1 LAALSFAD
9 RARRIGRFGGRLAC
23 LALVA
28 ILALLLGAPSAIGAG
43 RFIQVAT
50 HPQASLQ
57 STATGKTLITLQ
69 PWNGKLYSGYGDYT
83 ANTGPIALTPFDG
96 TRFASA
102 PELTADTE
110 AISTFRVIDG
120 KLYAPSIDPRVSS
133 DFAVGTSVGG
143 GASWSNPTLVHSTH
157 AFDIVSLTG
166 SDLWLVGSD
175 GYDAAAWR
183 SLDGGASWQEVLT
196 VPSISGI
203 FDDFARF
210 YGAGVYQGK
219 LYLQAKDYYG
229 AAHPTSKVFDGAS
242 WSDGPNLGTF
252 NHAEVFAGKLVYHGG
267 LHAGWSSNY
276 LKAFDGV
283 SVQIALSSP
292 IYDYKIDGN
301 TVYTLGS
308 DGRIRKSRDLLSWT
322 SVAKAPNKARSIAV
336 FNGSIYVGGTDASLY
351 KLR

>member
-1 LAALSFAD
+1 MARTLASLGFAVLLS
-9 RARRIGRFGGRLAC
+9 
-23 LALVA
+23 LV
-28 ILALLLGAPSAIGAG
+28 LGVPDAIGAG
-43 RFIQVAT
+43 RFVQVGT

-57 STATGKTLITLQ
+57 STATGRTLVTLQ
-69 PWNGKLYSGYGDYT
+69 SWNGKLYSGYGDYT
-83 ANTGPIALTPFDG
+83 ANTGLIAVTPFDG
-96 TRFASA
+96 LAFASA

-110 AISTFRVIDG
+110 AIWTFKVIGG

-143 GASWSNPTLVHSTH
+143 GASWSNPTVVHSTH
-157 AFDIVSLTG
+157 AFDIVTLTG
-166 SDLWLVGSD
+166 SDLWIVGSY

-183 SLDGGASWQEVLT
+183 SLDGGATWEEVLT

-210 YGAGVYQGK
+210 YGAAVYQGK

-229 AAHPTSKVFDGAS
+229 AVHPASKVFDGAS

-252 NHAEVFAGKLVYHGG
+252 NHAEVFAGKLLYHGG
-267 LHAGWSSNY
+267 LHAGWSANY
-276 LKAFDGV
+276 LKTFDGV
-283 SVQIALSSP
+283 SSRIALSSP

-301 TVYTLGS
+301 TVYALGS
-308 DGRIRKSRDLLSWT
+308 DGRIRKSRDLISWT
-322 SVAKAPNKARSIAV
+322 SVAKAPTKARSIAV

>member
-1 LAALSFAD
+1 LLASLALAAL
-9 RARRIGRFGGRLAC
+9 
-23 LALVA
+23 
-28 ILALLLGAPSAIGAG
+28 LALLLGAPSAADAG
-43 RFIQVAT
+43 RFALVAT

-57 STATGKTLITLQ
+57 STATGKTLVTLQ
-69 PWNGKLYSGYGDYT
+69 SWNGKLYSGFGDYT

-102 PELTADTE
+102 PELNADTE
-110 AISTFRVIDG
+110 AVSTFRVIDG
-120 KLYAPSIDPRVSS
+120 KLYAPSIDPRVSA
-133 DFAVGTSVGG
+133 DFAVGTSLAG

-183 SLDGGASWQEVLT
+183 SLDGGASWEEILT
-196 VPSISGI
+196 VPPISGI

-229 AAHPTSKVFDGAS
+229 AAHPTSKVFDGVD

-252 NHAEVFAGKLVYHGG
+252 NHAQSFGGRLLYHGG

-276 LKAFDGV
+276 LRAFDGV
-283 SVQIALSSP
+283 SSRIALSTP
-292 IYDYKIDGN
+292 IYDFKIDGN
-301 TVYTLGS
+301 TVYTLGG
-308 DGRIRKSRDLLSWT
+308 DGRVRRSRDLVSWT
-322 SVAKAPNKARSIAV
+322 NLAKAPSQARSIAI
-336 FNGSIYVGGTDASLY
+336 FDGSVYVGATDSSLY
-351 KLR
+351 RLRQLSPRSRP